1 MDSCAWTAPGQK
13 REQVKQEVMPVD
25 DSWSSADLAK
35 EVEGG
40 AQPAPVQ
47 AVTEPIEE
55 APGNKLLVF
64 PLVADGVPINM
75 ASLVTTYLVRELRKL
90 EDVTVLTVEML
101 PGIIG
106 ERFAK
111 CAASGRPECYAG
123 VAEQSGVTE
132 AVLGTLKDTAEGR
145 SLHLKRIQQEGSKVL
160 ATVDESLD
168 TGDNAAFLRALGP
181 AAEKLYEETP
191 LALGRVRGV
200 RSDVLARMNP
210 PPIPTWAT
218 YLVGGL
224 AVAAGG
230 AAGAMGYLAMQEE
243 SRFNQPETPGP
254 YSGADFVAIQDKA
267 QGYQQATNVL
277 FITGGVTLIATGIM
291 AFFTDWDGFPEPE

>member
-1 MDSCAWTAPGQK
+1 M
-13 REQVKQEVMPVD
+13 
-25 DSWSSADLAK
+25 
-35 EVEGG
+35 
-40 AQPAPVQ
+40 
-47 AVTEPIEE
+47 
-55 APGNKLLVF
+55 
-64 PLVADGVPINM
+64 
-75 ASLVTTYLVRELRKL
+75 
-90 EDVTVLTVEML
+90 
-101 PGIIG
+101 
-106 ERFAK
+106 
-111 CAASGRPECYAG
+111 
-123 VAEQSGVTE
+123 TE
-132 AVLGTLKDTAEGR
+132 AVLGTQRYGR
-145 SLHLKRIQQEGSKVL
+145 GTFFAPEAYPTRGLKVL

-230 AAGAMGYLAMQEE
+230 AAGAMGYLATQEE

-254 YSGADFVAIQDKA
+254 YAGADFVAIQDKA
-267 QGYQQATNVL
+267 QGFQQATNVL
-277 FITGGVTLIATGIM
+277 YHGWSHAYRHGDHGV
-291 AFFTDWDGFPEPE
+291 FTDWDGFPEPE